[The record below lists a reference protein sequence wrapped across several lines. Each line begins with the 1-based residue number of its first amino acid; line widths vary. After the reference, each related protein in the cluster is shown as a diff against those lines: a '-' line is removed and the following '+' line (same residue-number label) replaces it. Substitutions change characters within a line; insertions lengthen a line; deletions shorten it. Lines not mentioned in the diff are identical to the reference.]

1 MVALV
6 VGATGLVGRMVTE
19 ELLGREE
26 LEEVRVLVRRIPDVA
41 HPKLLPILV
50 EWDQLDRYSEAFSGV
65 HSVYCCLG
73 TTIKKAGSQQQFR
86 KVDVDY
92 VIKTAELAKRQGVR
106 QFMAVSSAGANPK
119 VRNFY
124 LRTKGEVE
132 EKLAG
137 IGFRGLH
144 LFRPSLLLGERPE
157 RRFGERVAS
166 VLMTSL
172 DFAFKGPKLAP
183 YRAIPAR
190 KVAKSMVNIGLTDM
204 KGHHVYTNEVIHV
217 LGEAAD

>member
-26 LEEVRVLVRRIPDVA
+26 VEEVRVLVRRLPDVA

-50 EWDQLDRYSEAFSGV
+50 EWDQLERNSEAFSGV

-92 VIKTAELAKRQGVR
+92 VIKTAELAKRHEVR
-106 QFMAVSSAGANPK
+106 QFMAVSSAGANPQA
-119 VRNFY
+119 RNFY

-132 EKLAG
+132 EELAK
-137 IGFRGLH
+137 IGFWGLH

-157 RRFGERVAS
+157 WRFGERVAS

-217 LGEAAD
+217 LGEADD

>member
-26 LEEVRVLVRRIPDVA
+26 IEEVRVLVRRLPDVA

-50 EWDQLDRYSEAFSGV
+50 EWDQLERYSEAFTGV

-86 KVDVDY
+86 KVDMDY
-92 VIKTAELAKRQGVR
+92 VIKTAELAKRHGVR
-106 QFMAVSSAGANPK
+106 QFMAVSSGGANPK

-124 LRTKGEVE
+124 LQTKGEVE
-132 EKLAG
+132 EKLVK
-137 IGFRGLH
+137 IGVLGLH

-157 RRFGERVAS
+157 WRFGERVAS
-166 VLMTSL
+166 VLMASL

-183 YRAIPAR
+183 Y
-190 KVAKSMVNIGLTDM
+190 
-204 KGHHVYTNEVIHV
+204 
-217 LGEAAD
+217 